1 MTPAPKTAADV
12 GGPVS
17 EFLEAD
23 VRGWIRRNRIVVWLD
38 LDGHY
43 VAFVDRLMAARAA
56 GALPYPVYA
65 FRGSYL
71 ELMMA
76 LEGVAGGVEKT
87 PLLIH
92 LPGFNEETVK
102 QTPLLELRRA
112 GVRYQKALST
122 LVNEAAAGRVPPD
135 AIAAYQARADL
146 TLAAADDW
154 LHTLLTD
161 RSGGAA
167 GDDGF
172 AAHLRSLSPIAFF
185 DDLLNNGEIARSL
198 ARPGDAAPSDRWSA
212 NVAALW
218 ERLAAW
224 IGLSATWRETAL
236 PNPQAGDAG
245 DVVFAAA
252 SWALGVE
259 YVHDLKRPPVASG
272 LETAQG
278 LPRGV
283 VDNCR
288 QIAEHL
294 RMRHAAFY
302 RRTAQATEA
311 LLADEI
317 EAANAEDL
325 GKIDTFP
332 FEEDKV
338 LKAALSALHG
348 GNWRA
353 AAAWSDQR
361 LDGDT
366 TTDAASAGAA
376 SASSFWLGQDPAR
389 KSAWQLVHAA
399 VRLDRALDAAGERL
413 STAPSLEAA
422 ADHYVKHGAPVDQVH
437 RHLEQLREASLY
449 PQLPEFEGL
458 RAALDQSRRRWR
470 RWADAW
476 ARDFNA
482 LCRRY
487 GFLPSPTYQQ
497 RTLFDDI
504 VRPLSQESGTTAYFL
519 VDAFRY
525 EMAEELYRRLEET
538 AATNVH
544 LNARFAELPTV
555 TEIGMNALA
564 PVSING
570 RLSPVPSALDGGVQ
584 GFASGEFRVTNPDTR
599 KRAIHDRV
607 GGAAC
612 PLLPLDDV
620 VNRDAAWLKR
630 SIAQAKLVI
639 VHSREID
646 KAGENEFGP
655 AVFDT
660 VMQKLR
666 AAWTL
671 LRDAGVRRFVFT
683 GDHGF
688 LLLDDSAATAQP
700 HGRRSDPHPR
710 YVFSP
715 AAADHNGEV
724 RVALSDLNYVDQ
736 PGYVMFPETTAV
748 FDTGR
753 RTARFVHGGNSLQE
767 RLIPVLTVLHR
778 TAAGG
783 SIMQYAIHAEPADG
797 MMGMHCLNLR
807 VDVVAQQALAFNSP
821 KEIELA
827 LRVPNAAGVQVE
839 LAAVR
844 GNARITGASILAA
857 VGADFELFF
866 RLTGSTDARVQ
877 VELYHPS
884 AAATVQPTVPEARF
898 AVSAGR
904 SMAEASSAVNLTPS
918 ADDNWLDTLP
928 DDADA
933 VGVRALFAHLAEHGS
948 VSESEA
954 IDMLG
959 GQRALRRFS
968 LKFEEYAE
976 RAPFTVRIDV
986 IGGVKRYVRE
996 GSSS

>member
-38 LDGHY
+38 VDSHY

-92 LPGFNEETVK
+92 LPGFNEETIK
-102 QTPLLELRRA
+102 QTPLLELYRA
-112 GVRYQKALST
+112 GMRYRKALPT
-122 LVNEAAAGRVPPD
+122 LVREAAAGRVPPD
-135 AIAAYQARADL
+135 QIDAFLAHPDL
-146 TLAAADDW
+146 TLTAADDW

-167 GDDGF
+167 DDDGF

-185 DDLLNNGEIARSL
+185 DDLLNNGEIARAL

-218 ERLAAW
+218 EQLAAW

-252 SWALGVE
+252 SWALCVE
-259 YVHDLKRPPVASG
+259 YVHDLKRPPVAST
-272 LETAQG
+272 LSTAQS
-278 LPRGV
+278 LPRAV

-288 QIAEHL
+288 HIADHL
-294 RMRHAAFY
+294 RTRHPAFY
-302 RRTAQATEA
+302 RRTAQATET

-338 LKAALSALHG
+338 LKAALAALHN

-361 LDGDT
+361 LDGDAT
-366 TTDAASAGAA
+366 TT
-376 SASSFWLGQDPAR
+376 FWLGHDPAR

-399 VRLDRALDAAGERL
+399 VRLDRALEAAGDRL
-413 STAPSLEAA
+413 ATAVGLEAA
-422 ADHYVKHGAPVDQVH
+422 ADLYIKHGAPVDQAH
-437 RHLEQLREASLY
+437 RHLEQAREARLY

-458 RAALDQSRRRWR
+458 RACLDQSRRRWR
-470 RWADAW
+470 GWADTW

-482 LCRRY
+482 LCRRH
-487 GFLPSPTYQQ
+487 GFLPSPAYQQ
-497 RTLFDDI
+497 RTLFDDV
-504 VRPLSQESGTTAYFL
+504 VRPLTQESGTTAYFM

-555 TEIGMNALA
+555 TEIGMNVLA
-564 PVSING
+564 PVSVNG
-570 RLSPVPSALDGGVQ
+570 RLSPVLPTLDGGVQ
-584 GFASGEFRVTNPDTR
+584 GFASGEFRVNNPETR

-630 SIAQAKLVI
+630 SIAQARLVI

-700 HGRRSDPHPR
+700 HGRRSDPHAR

-724 RVALSDLNYVDQ
+724 RVALADLNYVDQ
-736 PGYVMFPETTAV
+736 PGYVMFPESTAV

-778 TAAGG
+778 TAAG
-783 SIMQYAIHAEPADG
+783 SSLMQFAITAEQREGVAG
-797 MMGMHCLNLR
+797 LHCLSIR

-827 LRVPNAAGVQVE
+827 LRIPHASAIQVE
-839 LAAVR
+839 LVQPR
-844 GNARITGASILAA
+844 GNARINGASILAA
-857 VGADFELFF
+857 VGEEFELFF

-877 VELYHPS
+877 VEIYDPS
-884 AAATVQPTVPEARF
+884 AAANVQPTVTEARF

-904 SMAEASSAVNLTPS
+904 SVVEASSAAARPPS
-918 ADDNWLDTLP
+918 PADDNWLNALP

-933 VGVRALFAHLAEHGS
+933 VGVRALFKHLADHGS
-948 VSESEA
+948 VNENEA
-954 IDMLG
+954 ITLLG
-959 GQRALRRFS
+959 NQRALRRFS

-976 RAPFTVRIDV
+976 RAPFNVRIDV

>member
-1 MTPAPKTAADV
+1 MTSSPILTADGPGMAF

-23 VRGWIRRNRIVVWLD
+23 VRGAIRRNRIVFWLD
-38 LDGHY
+38 VDDHY
-43 VAFVDRLMAARAA
+43 SSFVDRLMAARAA

-71 ELMMA
+71 ELMLA
-76 LEGVAGGVEKT
+76 LQGVAGGVEKT

-92 LPGFNEETVK
+92 LPGFTEEIVK
-102 QTPLLELRRA
+102 QTPLYELRSA
-112 GVRYQKALST
+112 GRRYLKALST
-122 LVNEAAAGRVPPD
+122 LVGEAAAGRVPPD
-135 AIAAYQARADL
+135 AIAEVQARADL
-146 TLAAADDW
+146 TLEAADDW
-154 LHTLLTD
+154 LHALLAD
-161 RSGGAA
+161 RSGRATS
-167 GDDGF
+167 DNGF
-172 AAHLRSLSPIAFF
+172 AAQLRALSPTTVL
-185 DDLLNNGEIARSL
+185 DDLLNDGEIARAL
-198 ARPGDAAPSDRWSA
+198 ARPGKASPSDPWSA
-212 NVAALW
+212 NVATVW
-218 ERLAAW
+218 EQLAAW
-224 IGLSATWRETAL
+224 IGLPAIWRKTAL
-236 PNPQAGDAG
+236 PDAQVG
-245 DVVFAAA
+245 DVGDIAFAAA
-252 SWALGVE
+252 SWALCVE
-259 YVHDLKRPPVASG
+259 YVHDLKRPPVAAG
-272 LETAQG
+272 LTTAQS

-288 QIAEHL
+288 HIAEHL
-294 RMRHAAFY
+294 RTRHAAFY

-348 GNWRA
+348 GNWRT

-361 LDGDT
+361 LDGGT
-366 TTDAASAGAA
+366 AGAA
-376 SASSFWLGQDPAR
+376 PAFWLGQDPAR

-422 ADHYVKHGAPVDQVH
+422 ADLYVKHGAPVDQAH

-497 RTLFDDI
+497 RTLFDDV
-504 VRPLSQESGTTAYFL
+504 VRPLTQDSGTTAYFL

-555 TEIGMNALA
+555 TEIGMNVLA
-564 PVSING
+564 PVSVNG
-570 RLSPVPSALDGGVQ
+570 RLSPVLPTLDGGVQ
-584 GFASGEFRVTNPDTR
+584 GFATGEFRVTNPDTR

-646 KAGENEFGP
+646 KAGENELGP

-660 VMQKLR
+660 VMQRLR

-724 RVALSDLNYVDQ
+724 RVALADLNYVDQ

-753 RTARFVHGGNSLQE
+753 RSARFVHGGNSLQE

-783 SIMQYAIHAEPADG
+783 SIMQYAIHAQPADG

-827 LRVPNAAGVQVE
+827 LRVPNASGVQVE

-844 GNARITGASILAA
+844 GNARIAGASILAA
-857 VGADFELFF
+857 VGADVELFF

-884 AAATVQPTVPEARF
+884 AAANVQPAVPEARF

-904 SMAEASSAVNLTPS
+904 SVAEASSAADVPPS
-918 ADDNWLDTLP
+918 ADDNWLDALP
-928 DDADA
+928 EQ
-933 VGVRALFAHLAEHGS
+933 GVRTLFAHLAEHGS
-948 VSESEA
+948 VSENEA
-954 IDMLG
+954 INMLG

-976 RAPFTVRIDV
+976 RAPFSVRIDV
-986 IGGVKRYVRE
+986 IGGVKRYVKA
-996 GSSS
+996 